1 MTEITND
8 IQQIAHITC
17 DNASNNK
24 TMVEEFAVQYYRE
37 VGENYNVKR
46 GFIRWVVIILL
57 RNLKLQV
64 T

>member
-8 IQQIAHITC
+8 IQQIGHITC

-37 VGENYNVKR
+37 VGKNYNVKR
-46 GFIRWVVIILL
+46 GLIR
-57 RNLKLQV
+57 
-64 T
+64 